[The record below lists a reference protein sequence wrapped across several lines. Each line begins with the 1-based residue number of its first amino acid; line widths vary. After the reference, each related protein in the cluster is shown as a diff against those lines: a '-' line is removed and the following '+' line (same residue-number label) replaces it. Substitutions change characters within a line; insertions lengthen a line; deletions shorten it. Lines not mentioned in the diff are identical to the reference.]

1 MYAAR
6 ISEKLC
12 FMSTT
17 VLKEIIKSEFTK
29 SQKIKKKPAN
39 AYVCG
44 FSFYFKEN
52 IKQYKTHEKKRIGN
66 TI

>member
-39 AYVCG
+39 AMIAG
-44 FSFYFKEN
+44 FLFIS
-52 IKQYKTHEKKRIGN
+52 KKI
-66 TI
+66 